1 MRMIFPVTAI
11 LLVLTGAAMAQADSR
26 GGRDPYLAGTG
37 GAARDG
43 CVNIPG
49 VPHNSADC
57 ARIPLSDL
65 NTIVNASSTDFDGR
79 PTGAT
84 ENAMRNRQILEEM
97 RRAGRP

>member
-1 MRMIFPVTAI
+1 MRMILPAAAI
-11 LLVLTGAAMAQADSR
+11 LLALSGGAMAQGDPR

-43 CVNIPG
+43 CINIPT

-57 ARIPLSDL
+57 SRIPVSDL
-65 NTIVNASSTDFDGR
+65 NTVVNRESSDLDGR

-84 ENAMRNRQILEEM
+84 ENAMRNRQILDEM